1 MQLRCPHCQK
11 VNRVPAQRLG
21 DSPGCGACGKE
32 LLAGVIELD
41 SAGLQDAIANSNTA
55 LIVDF
60 WAPWCGPCRMFA
72 PTFEAAA
79 RKHGGALLFVKVNT
93 EIEQQAAA
101 SHQIRSIPT
110 LAVFHG
116 GRETGRVAGALPASQ
131 LEQLIIQVKAQFVS
145 AS

>member
-1 MQLRCPHCQK
+1 MQLNCPHCHK
-11 VNRVPAQRLG
+11 TNRVPAQRLG
-21 DSPGCGACGKE
+21 DSPSCGACAKG
-32 LLAGVIELD
+32 LLDGVVELD
-41 SAGLQDAIANSNTA
+41 SAALQDAITNGNIA

-79 RKHGGALLFVKVNT
+79 KKHGGQLMFVKVNT

-116 GRETGRVAGALPASQ
+116 GREIGRVAGALPATE
-131 LEQLIIQVKAQFVS
+131 LEQLIGQVKAQ
-145 AS
+145 AQT

>member
-1 MQLRCPHCQK
+1 MQLNCPHCHK
-11 VNRVPAQRLG
+11 ANRVPAQRLG
-21 DSPGCGACGKE
+21 DSPRCGACAQD
-32 LLAGVIELD
+32 LLDGVVELD
-41 SAGLQDAIANSNTA
+41 SATLQDAIANSNIA

-79 RKHGGALLFVKVNT
+79 KKHGGKLMFIKVNT
-93 EIEQQAAA
+93 ENEEQAAA

-116 GRETGRVAGALPASQ
+116 GLEIGRVAGALPAAQ
-131 LEQLIIQVKAQFVS
+131 LEQLIGQVKTQVQTQT
-145 AS
+145 